1 MKNILEKLKRHM
13 LVVNHTDNSFQIM
26 KRLQNLK
33 KNHELPQLYESKEIE
48 FSDEKCDEDQC
59 IIDVAESETKCQMLA
74 GSLLHREKYLKTMKI
89 TWSLP
94 KLYQNA
100 SNSLQSEVIQN

>member
-1 MKNILEKLKRHM
+1 MNNILKKLKNHL
-13 LVVNHTDNSFQIM
+13 LVVDHCDNSFQII
-26 KRLQNLK
+26 KRLQNLT
-33 KNHELPQLYESKEIE
+33 KNHELAPMHESKEI
-48 FSDEKCDEDQC
+48 DQKCDVNVTEN
-59 IIDVAESETKCQMLA
+59 ETQCQMLA

-100 SNSLQSEVIQN
+100 SNSLQSEVI